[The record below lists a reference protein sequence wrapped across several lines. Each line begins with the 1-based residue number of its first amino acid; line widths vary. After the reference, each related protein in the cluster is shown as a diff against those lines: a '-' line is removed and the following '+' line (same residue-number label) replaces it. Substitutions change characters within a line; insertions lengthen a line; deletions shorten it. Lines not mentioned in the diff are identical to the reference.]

1 MENIFP
7 MAHPTRGT
15 TIQVSTQDLQHKLTQ
30 ASEYLALARYRQAVR
45 LLSDLL
51 QKEPLGMV
59 DQLYVL
65 AQRAMAH
72 ALWKKVE
79 EAIDDAS
86 QILATVKADVN
97 DLPYDMDW
105 EYEKAQDIGHLRFLA
120 DVLQLRGTLYRL
132 CKSPRKA
139 VEDLTLSAYMT
150 HLEDDNLLNYILRAG
165 ALIELGDCLEK
176 AQADLNTVLE
186 QNPTLFYQWFDL
198 PEVEGA
204 QIEKQYKRLYL
215 VSADHRIA
223 LKPDKVKLKKSKLK
237 AHWFRLA
244 KQLNLEN

>member
-1 MENIFP
+1 
-7 MAHPTRGT
+7 MAHPTQGT
-15 TIQVSTQDLQHKLTQ
+15 TIQVSTQDLQHKLDQ
-30 ASEYLALARYRQAVR
+30 ASAYLEQARYRQAAR

-51 QKEPLGMV
+51 QKEPLSLV

-65 AQRAMAH
+65 AQRALAH
-72 ALWKKVE
+72 ALWKKPE
-79 EAIDDAS
+79 EAIEDAS
-86 QILATVKADVN
+86 QILAVVKADVN

-120 DVLQLRGTLYRL
+120 DVLQLRGTLFRVM
-132 CKSPRKA
+132 KAPRRA

-165 ALIELGDCLEK
+165 SLIELGDCLEK
-176 AQADLNTVLE
+176 AQSDLNTVLE
-186 QNPTLFYQWFDL
+186 HNPTLFYQWFDL

-204 QIEKQYKRLYL
+204 QVEKQEKRLYF

-223 LKPDKVKLKKSKLK
+223 LKSDKVKIKKSKIK

-244 KQLNLEN
+244 KQWNLEH